1 MKKILVLTFVI
12 PALSFAAVTE
22 EQPISFGSFAIA
34 ANDAQSSI
42 IISKNGGTPS
52 YSYKI
57 YPLVHGQPGQYQLS
71 AYPAFT
77 PLVININDFV
87 LQRTGAPNLLVE
99 DFTHD
104 PIITDGSG
112 QATLNLGASL
122 KTTGLGGSYGDG
134 NYTGTMN
141 ITISW

>member
-1 MKKILVLTFVI
+1 MKRILILALAI
-12 PALSFAAVTE
+12 PSLSFAAVTE
-22 EQPISFGSFAIA
+22 EQSISFGSFAIA

-42 IISKNGGTPS
+42 TISKNGGTPV

-57 YPLVHGQPGQYQLS
+57 YPLAHGQPGQYRLT
-71 AYPAFT
+71 AYPIFT

-87 LQRTGAPNLLVE
+87 LQRTAAPNLLVE
-99 DFTHD
+99 DFTFD
-104 PIITDGSG
+104 PIITDGTG
-112 QATLNLGASL
+112 QALLNLGASL

-134 NYTGTMN
+134 NYTGTMS